1 MEGKKLILSLKNTGL
16 FYKRKTGLLRHDK
29 FWALRDVSFD
39 LFHGETLG
47 IIGKNGV
54 GKSTVLRLIAGIMA
68 PDLGEV
74 IRHEPLRASLLA
86 LQVGVIP
93 HLTGRQNAI
102 LGGLLLGLC
111 RSEVEALLPQ
121 IIEFSELGDFVDQ
134 PVRSYSMGMK
144 ARLGFSVALYA
155 DPDILLVDEVLGVGD
170 ADFREK
176 SANALRE
183 ISRSN
188 KTVVIVSHNN
198 GVIRNLCD
206 RVVWIENGHT
216 QGAGPT
222 DAVLEQYQQAH
233 TTAVTSDSQAPGKAA
248 LVAGDMQSQA

>member
-1 MEGKKLILSLKNTGL
+1 
-16 FYKRKTGLLRHDK
+16 
-29 FWALRDVSFD
+29 
-39 LFHGETLG
+39 
-47 IIGKNGV
+47 
-54 GKSTVLRLIAGIMA
+54 
-68 PDLGEV
+68 
-74 IRHEPLRASLLA
+74 
-86 LQVGVIP
+86 
-93 HLTGRQNAI
+93 
-102 LGGLLLGLC
+102 
-111 RSEVEALLPQ
+111 
-121 IIEFSELGDFVDQ
+121 
-134 PVRSYSMGMK
+134 
-144 ARLGFSVALYA
+144 
-155 DPDILLVDEVLGVGD
+155 
-170 ADFREK
+170 
-176 SANALRE
+176 LRE